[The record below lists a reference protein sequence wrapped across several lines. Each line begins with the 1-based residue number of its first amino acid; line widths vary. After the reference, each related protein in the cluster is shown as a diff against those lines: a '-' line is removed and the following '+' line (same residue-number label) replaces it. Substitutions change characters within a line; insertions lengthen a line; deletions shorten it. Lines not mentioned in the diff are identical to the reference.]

1 MVGDIAPFHAQVAD
15 VVAFAEIGDVLVVA
29 PGVPH
34 DGALC
39 RGFDGD
45 RAGSGGD
52 GLAVGYVQVD
62 AVGDGIDGDFSLL
75 RLAREN
81 GVDFCGKTVL
91 DVGCGSGMYTIRLA
105 QQAAMVTALDIS
117 EEMLRILMQ
126 DAAAQ
131 GLANIRPVLSDWQ
144 HFAPAERFQIVFA
157 SMTPA
162 LTDDAAR
169 EKLHACALEQV
180 VFMGFTERKL
190 SDVMAGL
197 YAHYAI
203 SPPQFADAPPMRAW
217 LQARNIPHT
226 VLPVDGQWVVP
237 HSREHLLE
245 ACTAN
250 LRARGAEPDVGQVA
264 AHIEDFRNQD
274 GAYVERTEYSLEMLI
289 WRTS

>member
-1 MVGDIAPFHAQVAD
+1 MTAKNSTREFWNSRAESFPRYEAGAD
-15 VVAFAEIGDVLVVA
+15 TYEARML
-29 PGVPH
+29 
-34 DGALC
+34 
-39 RGFDGD
+39 
-45 RAGSGGD
+45 
-52 GLAVGYVQVD
+52 Q
-62 AVGDGIDGDFSLL
+62 
-75 RLAREN
+75 LARDN
-81 GVDFCGKTVL
+81 GVDFHGKSIL
-91 DVGCGSGMYTIRLA
+91 DVGCGSGMYTIRLV
-105 QQAAMVTALDIS
+105 QQAATVTALDIS
-117 EEMLRILMQ
+117 DEMLRILMQ

-131 GLANIRPVLSDWQ
+131 GLANIRPVCSDWQ

-180 VFMGFTERKL
+180 VFIGFTERKT

-203 SPPQFADAPPMRAW
+203 TPPQFADVPPMRAW

-245 ACTAN
+245 ACIAN
-250 LRARGAEPDVGQVA
+250 LRARGAQPDMAHVA
-264 AHIEDFRNQD
+264 AHIEAFRHQD
-274 GAYVERTEYSLEMLI
+274 GTYVERTDYSLQMII
-289 WRTS
+289 WQAS

>member
-1 MVGDIAPFHAQVAD
+1 MGQAALPSAPINFAMTNDSKKYSTKDFWNSRAASFPRFESGDDTYEA
-15 VVAFAEIGDVLVVA
+15 
-29 PGVPH
+29 
-34 DGALC
+34 
-39 RGFDGD
+39 RM
-45 RAGSGGD
+45 
-52 GLAVGYVQVD
+52 
-62 AVGDGIDGDFSLL
+62 L

-274 GAYVERTEYSLEMLI
+274 GAYVERTEYSLEMII
-289 WRTS
+289 WQTS

>member
-1 MVGDIAPFHAQVAD
+1 MTDSRRKNTREYWNSRAASFPRFEAGDDNYEA
-15 VVAFAEIGDVLVVA
+15 
-29 PGVPH
+29 
-34 DGALC
+34 
-39 RGFDGD
+39 RM
-45 RAGSGGD
+45 
-52 GLAVGYVQVD
+52 
-62 AVGDGIDGDFSLL
+62 L
-75 RLAREN
+75 RLARQN
-81 GVDFCGKTVL
+81 GVDFRNKSVL

-105 QQAAMVTALDIS
+105 QQAASVTALDIS
-117 EEMLRILMQ
+117 DEMLRILMQ

-131 GLANIRPVLSDWQ
+131 GLANIRPVCSDWQ

-180 VFMGFTERKL
+180 VFIGFTERKT

-203 SPPQFADAPPMRAW
+203 TPPQFADAPPMRAW

-245 ACTAN
+245 ACIAN
-250 LRARGAEPDVGQVA
+250 LRARGAQPDMAHVA
-264 AHIEDFRNQD
+264 AHIEAFRHQD
-274 GAYVERTEYSLEMLI
+274 GTYVERTDYSLQMII
-289 WRTS
+289 WQAS

>member
-1 MVGDIAPFHAQVAD
+1 MTNDSKKYSTKDFWNSRAASFPRFESGDDTYEA
-15 VVAFAEIGDVLVVA
+15 
-29 PGVPH
+29 
-34 DGALC
+34 
-39 RGFDGD
+39 RM
-45 RAGSGGD
+45 
-52 GLAVGYVQVD
+52 
-62 AVGDGIDGDFSLL
+62 L

-169 EKLHACALEQV
+169 EKLHAYALEQV
-180 VFMGFTERKL
+180 VFIGFTERKP
-190 SDVMAGL
+190 SDVMADL
-197 YAHYAI
+197 YVRYAV

-217 LQARNIPHT
+217 LQARRIAPT
-226 VLPVDGQWVVP
+226 VLPVAGQWVVP
-237 HSREHLLE
+237 HSREKLLE
-245 ACTAN
+245 ACAAN
-250 LRARGAEPDVGQVA
+250 LRARGAQPDMA
-264 AHIEDFRNQD
+264 HLARHIEAFRATD
-274 GAYVERTEYSLEMLI
+274 GQYTERTNYNLQMII
-289 WRTS
+289 WRAS